1 MKMIDFRSDTVT
13 LPTPAMREAMAN
25 AVVGDD
31 VYGEDPTINELE
43 AEAAALFGKEAGL
56 FVVSGT
62 MGNLVSTLAHCER
75 GDEMIVG
82 RQSHIVI
89 YELGS
94 HAAYGGIHP
103 FMLDVQPDGTFDLDD
118 VRAAIRGQGSLW
130 PVTRLIC
137 LENTHGGAQGAPITA
152 EYTAQVAEIARQH
165 NIRLHIDGA
174 RIFNAA
180 AALNVPVRELAADA
194 DSITFCLSKGLCAP
208 VGSVIVGSRDF
219 INKARRV
226 RKSLG
231 GGMRQAGILAAAGL
245 VALRE
250 MTGRLVEDHANA
262 RRLAQGL
269 ATIPHVRVDLDRVR
283 TNMVYFELTED
294 APLNPEQLA
303 ERLKTE
309 YNMLMRPYDPRRRN
323 FRVVTHYYI
332 TREHVDLAVE
342 AIRALLSEPVAA
354 N

>member
-1 MKMIDFRSDTVT
+1 
-13 LPTPAMREAMAN
+13 MA
-25 AVVGDD
+25 
-31 VYGEDPTINELE
+31 
-43 AEAAALFGKEAGL
+43 K
-56 FVVSGT
+56 
-62 MGNLVSTLAHCER
+62 
-75 GDEMIVG
+75 
-82 RQSHIVI
+82 
-89 YELGS
+89 
-94 HAAYGGIHP
+94 
-103 FMLDVQPDGTFDLDD
+103 
-118 VRAAIRGQGSLW
+118 
-130 PVTRLIC
+130 
-137 LENTHGGAQGAPITA
+137 
-152 EYTAQVAEIARQH
+152 IARQH

>member
-1 MKMIDFRSDTVT
+1 
-13 LPTPAMREAMAN
+13 
-25 AVVGDD
+25 
-31 VYGEDPTINELE
+31 
-43 AEAAALFGKEAGL
+43 
-56 FVVSGT
+56 
-62 MGNLVSTLAHCER
+62 
-75 GDEMIVG
+75 
-82 RQSHIVI
+82 
-89 YELGS
+89 
-94 HAAYGGIHP
+94 
-103 FMLDVQPDGTFDLDD
+103 
-118 VRAAIRGQGSLW
+118 
-130 PVTRLIC
+130 
-137 LENTHGGAQGAPITA
+137 
-152 EYTAQVAEIARQH
+152 
-165 NIRLHIDGA
+165 
-174 RIFNAA
+174 
-180 AALNVPVRELAADA
+180 LNVPVRELAADA

-332 TREHVDLAVE
+332 T
-342 AIRALLSEPVAA
+342 
-354 N
+354 